1 MAATI
6 RAIGHEDRLSLVDHL
21 DELRTRLIVSA
32 IALAVAFG
40 FCLWQNHALLHL
52 INAPLSKQTEKQ
64 VAKGNGPLGQT
75 ALAQQAVLKIAHS
88 TEGVVLALSAPSSGL
103 PAATRAALA
112 AEIPSLRA
120 AVAKVPPTPEG
131 NKPVT
136 LGIGEPFT
144 TTITVTLLFA
154 LVISLPVILFELYG
168 FVLPAFSPRERRI
181 AMPLLI
187 SIPFLFVLGVA
198 FGYFVVLPAALR
210 FFQNFNS
217 SEFNVLVQAAPYY
230 KFVATI
236 LLAMG
241 LVFQVPVAILAAT
254 RVGIVTPK
262 QLRHNRR
269 YAVLACAAM
278 AAFLPGDA
286 VTLVLETVPL
296 YILYELSIL
305 VASFVARRDAKR
317 ERAEAALAS
326 AGGGPA
332 PGGATGEGGIAPTA
346 PVPSSPG
353 GAGSG
358 QPVGGSPPVAHG
370 AAVKAGVQAAASPPG
385 GAPAAAAAAGVSTAK
400 TGDTPGAGG
409 GDPGDGVEPDV
420 KQIIDHIDRELS

>member
-1 MAATI
+1 
-6 RAIGHEDRLSLVDHL
+6 VDHL
-21 DELRTRLIVSA
+21 DELRTRLIVCA
-32 IALAVAFG
+32 IALAIAFG

-64 VAKGNGPLGQT
+64 VAKGNGPLGAT
-75 ALAQQAVLKIAHS
+75 ALAQQGVLKVAHD
-88 TEGVVLALSAPSSGL
+88 TQAIVLALSAPGSGL
-103 PAATRAALA
+103 PPATRAQLA
-112 AEIPSLRA
+112 HEIPSLRA
-120 AVAKVPPTPEG
+120 AVAKIPRVPEG

-168 FVLPAFSPRERRI
+168 FVLPAFSPKERRI
-181 AMPLLI
+181 AMPLLVA
-187 SIPFLFVLGVA
+187 IPFLFVLGVA

-217 SEFNVLVQAAPYY
+217 SEFNVLVQASPYY

-254 RVGIVTPK
+254 RVGIVTPQ

-269 YAVLACAAM
+269 YAVLACAAV

-286 VTLVLETVPL
+286 VTLILETVPL

-305 VASFVARRDAKR
+305 VASLVARHDAKR
-317 ERAEAALAS
+317 VRAEAARAVP

-332 PGGATGEGGIAPTA
+332 PGDGLGGGGVGVAPRA
-346 PVPSSPG
+346 PEPSSPQGPGQAAPAPSPVDSSVGTG
-353 GAGSG
+353 GAGSAG
-358 QPVGGSPPVAHG
+358 GTEGVVGSG
-370 AAVKAGVQAAASPPG
+370 AAA
-385 GAPAAAAAAGVSTAK
+385 
-400 TGDTPGAGG
+400 PGAEAGA
-409 GDPGDGVEPDV
+409 DDGVEPDV